1 MGLHRTP
8 VIPCRHCHSR
18 NGYGCSLYR
27 VHLTILFIVYRSMA
41 VPFKAVNRARLR
53 IFPSPRRE
61 KASEK
66 EIKAVWLMVCDLI
79 ISIHDTL
86 LHVGWL

>member
-27 VHLTILFIVYRSMA
+27 VHLTILSIVYRSMA

-61 KASEK
+61 K
-66 EIKAVWLMVCDLI
+66 EIKAVWLMVCDLHYI
-79 ISIHDTL
+79 NPYTL